1 LFLLNLNLFAIAW
14 HFGGANCIMGRADR
28 DEEIVPMINKLLRRL
43 QPDGAAEL
51 ELMNNAAWESA
62 DPELLELCRCLIVSM
77 LEDHTPDQLDHLAAS
92 GIGRDK
98 LAALGDWAASDVFSP
113 LERAALEY
121 TEQFVISVSNMSDE
135 QVEALRAHL
144 GDEKTYAFAAALYV
158 IEMTERLRMVSNV
171 VLGKGGNG

>member
-1 LFLLNLNLFAIAW
+1 MN
-14 HFGGANCIMGRADR
+14 
-28 DEEIVPMINKLLRRL
+28 NKLLRRL

-51 ELMNNAAWESA
+51 ELMNSAAWEST
-62 DPELLELCRCLIVSM
+62 DPELLELCRCLIVSI
-77 LEDHTPDQLDHLAAS
+77 LDDQAS
-92 GIGRDK
+92 GQVNDAGVSAIGHDK

-121 TEQFVISVSNMSDE
+121 TEQFVISVSTISDE

-158 IEMTERLRMVSNV
+158 IEMTERLRMVSDA
-171 VLGKGGNG
+171 VLGNGRSG

>member
-1 LFLLNLNLFAIAW
+1 LFTLYLNLSVMAW
-14 HFGGANCIMGRADR
+14 HFGDANCIMRQKDSE
-28 DEEIVPMINKLLRRL
+28 EEIFPMTNKLLRRL

-51 ELMNNAAWESA
+51 ELMNNAAWKSA
-62 DPELLELCRCLIVSM
+62 DPDLLELCRCLIVSM
-77 LEDHTPDQLDHLAAS
+77 LEGHTPDQIDHPVAS

-158 IEMTERLRMVSNV
+158 IEMTERLRMVSDV
-171 VLGKGGNG
+171 VLGNGRNC